1 MLNVGSSTGE
11 DVSRLSIEPSCV
23 ITESGE
29 ASEPEAA
36 MVSTQPTGKARSG
49 VRSPP

>member
-1 MLNVGSSTGE
+1 MLNIGNSTDE

-29 ASEPEAA
+29 ASEPDAA
-36 MVSTQPTGKARSG
+36 MVSTQPIGNARSG